1 VVSAAHRQRKGW
13 VHGAGMARGAVRPEV
28 KRAMRRTLLTLF
40 SAISFFAFAQS
51 ALAGGG
57 SYAFSGGTA
66 KEQATVHSAL
76 EASSF
81 DWSLIPQTIAIHI
94 GTFGDSYSTYG
105 QIFLDASLLDSGRF
119 AWGVVQHELGHQVD
133 FFLFDDAK
141 RAQMLQLLGGKDWCY
156 SISGLKH
163 SDYGCE
169 RFASE
174 LAWAYWQSPDN
185 SMKPTSSSDE
195 AGSIPVAQ
203 FRAVLTQLI
212 GAPVVSQPST
222 TKAFAPATQL
232 AAAPNT
238 KHRRR

>member
-1 VVSAAHRQRKGW
+1 
-13 VHGAGMARGAVRPEV
+13 
-28 KRAMRRTLLTLF
+28 MRRVLLTLL

-57 SYAFSGGTA
+57 TQAFSGGTP
-66 KEQATVHSAL
+66 KQQATVHAAL

-81 DWSLIPQTIAIHI
+81 DWNLIPSTITIHI
-94 GTFGDSYSTYG
+94 GPYGDSYSTYG
-105 QIFLDASLLDSGRF
+105 QIYLDASLLDSGRF
-119 AWGVVQHELGHQVD
+119 AWGVVQHEMGHQVD
-133 FFLFDDAK
+133 FFLFDAAK
-141 RAQMLQLLGGKDWCY
+141 RAQLLRLLGGKDWCY

-185 SMKPTSSSDE
+185 SMKPTGPNDE
-195 AGSIPVAQ
+195 AGAIPAAQ

-212 GAPVVSQPST
+212 GAPVVAQPANAT
-222 TKAFAPATQL
+222 TKAFAPAAPKT
-232 AAAPNT
+232 AAPKT
-238 KHRRR
+238 TAPKRKLRPRP